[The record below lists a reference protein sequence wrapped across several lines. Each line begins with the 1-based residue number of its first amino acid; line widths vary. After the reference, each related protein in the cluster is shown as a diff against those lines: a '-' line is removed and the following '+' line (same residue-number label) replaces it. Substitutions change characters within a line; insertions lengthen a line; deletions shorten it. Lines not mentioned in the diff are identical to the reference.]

1 MTMPSDKSSQAA
13 AGTLS
18 LIEVCEWELER
29 LRKIRADYRATI
41 EASRKIIAGRREAG
55 GRNGTGVMPARTPPV
70 PLLRPLSK
78 FFIERAEETRTIAE
92 NVKDPLA
99 KRLLLEIADG
109 YDHAAE

>member
-1 MTMPSDKSSQAA
+1 MPSDKASQAA

-29 LRKIRADYRATI
+29 LRKIRAEYRATI
-41 EASRKIIAGRREAG
+41 EASRALIAGCREAG
-55 GRNGTGVMPARTPPV
+55 SRNEGVVTPVRMPPGPR
-70 PLLRPLSK
+70 LRPLSK

-109 YDHAAE
+109 YGHAAE